1 MTGASTTRPPPPA
14 ARSPLPAEPHGDRRR
29 LPLVAGFLRLTFA
42 ALLLATGLAKLLDL
56 PGFAAVVVTYRALPD
71 ALVTPAAALLTAV
84 EIALGALLLTG
95 RRLPEAALATV
106 ALHLGY
112 LAWLAVA
119 LARGLNIP
127 NCGCFGV
134 YLPRPLTAGSLAE
147 DGVITALALA
157 LYLAARPRRPPA

>member
-14 ARSPLPAEPHGDRRR
+14 ARSRLPAEPHGDRRR

-71 ALVTPAAALLTAV
+71 ALVTPAAALLT
-84 EIALGALLLTG
+84 G
-95 RRLPEAALATV
+95 RRMPEAALATV